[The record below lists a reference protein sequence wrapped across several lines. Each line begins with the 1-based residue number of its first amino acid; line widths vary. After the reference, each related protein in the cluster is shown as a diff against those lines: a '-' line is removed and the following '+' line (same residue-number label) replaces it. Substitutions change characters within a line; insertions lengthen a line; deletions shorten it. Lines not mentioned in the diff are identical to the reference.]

1 MELIY
6 LWIEEYKNIKRE
18 GFNFS
23 PRFQCRFFPKY
34 EVRGANNYKK
44 EMLIDN
50 CILEIIDKEI
60 TKEDYP
66 KNIFDE
72 KINLTAIVGENG
84 AGKSSLLEILSNK
97 YSPVDYQNLFFIFY
111 NKKNKKLTLHGAKH
125 EQFGYIK
132 EKNLN
137 QKIFEINLVD
147 SFQEIENTKTV
158 YFSNILNENDLTLP
172 MFFDTRSYS
181 HTVNISTTQI
191 LNQMKSIETKYSGIN
206 SGSITGFDKI
216 YRSYRIQEIQR
227 AIILIKDK
235 AIKIPFELPISLEIK
250 NIDFKSHI
258 ENAKNKFGDVNYKEI
273 LDILDKNND
282 KKTLFKN
289 YLSANLII
297 SLLLENANSNNPIL
311 EELLRR
317 VLDQKL
323 SSSLEDFY
331 NNVKNALYNKRF
343 NVDGK
348 NLHANYINDFFD
360 LADKILFAIND
371 LQVAT
376 LNGVTLVINIADG
389 NFDFLEA
396 YEKLIQQSEYFW
408 DVSWRGLSSG
418 EEAFLY
424 QFSRLYFLKKGF
436 KDDHSINLKVDENK
450 EAKNIILLVDEGEI
464 TLHPHWQK
472 DYIKY
477 LVNFLKNNFDQDI
490 HLILTSHSPF
500 ILSDLPK
507 ENVVFLEKGKQVYPT
522 IETFGANIHTL
533 LSHGFFM
540 KDGLMGEFAKEKIQS
555 VINFLN
561 GDKNNKLNKQEAWSV
576 IQIIGEPFLKYKLE
590 EKFHEK
596 FSTDDEKRT
605 AEIKRLEE
613 ELERL
618 KNVKSKD

>member
-6 LWIEEYKNIKRE
+6 LWVEEYKNIKRE

-23 PRFQCRFFPKY
+23 PRFQCRFFPRY

-44 EMLIDN
+44 EMLINN
-50 CILEIIDKEI
+50 CKLEIIDKEI
-60 TKEDYP
+60 TLEDYP
-66 KNIFDE
+66 KNIFDK

-111 NKKNKKLTLHGAKH
+111 DKKNKKLTLHGAK
-125 EQFGYIK
+125 QAQINYIE
-132 EKNLN
+132 EKKFN
-137 QKIFEINLVD
+137 QKDFEINLVED
-147 SFQEIENTKTV
+147 FQEVENTKTV

-258 ENAKNKFGDVNYKEI
+258 ENTKNKFGNANYQKILEI
-273 LDILDKNND
+273 IDKSNGPEI
-282 KKTLFKN
+282 LFKN
-289 YLSANLII
+289 YLSTNLII

-311 EELLRR
+311 EELLRK
-317 VLDQKL
+317 VLDKKL
-323 SSSLEDFY
+323 SSHLEDFY
-331 NNVKNALYNKRF
+331 NNVKNALCHSKF
-343 NVDGK
+343 QVDGEYVSVS
-348 NLHANYINDFFD
+348 YINDFFD
-360 LADKILFAIND
+360 LADKILSDIND
-371 LQVAT
+371 LQIPT

-389 NFDFLEA
+389 NFDFLET

-418 EEAFLY
+418 EETFLY
-424 QFSRLYFLKKGF
+424 QFSRFYFLQKGY
-436 KDDHSINLKVDENK
+436 KDNSFMNLKVDNK
-450 EAKNIILLVDEGEI
+450 TAENIILLIDEGEI

-477 LVNFLKNNFDQDI
+477 LVDFLKNNFDQDI
-490 HLILTSHSPF
+490 HLILSSHSPF

-540 KDGLMGEFAKEKIQS
+540 KDGLMGEFAKSKIED
-555 VINFLN
+555 VINYLN
-561 GDKNNKLNKQEAWSV
+561 DKESTIKTNDEAQKLLN
-576 IQIIGEPFLKYKLE
+576 IIGEPIIKNQLQKMLDSKRLSKVDEIDKIKLDME
-590 EKFHEK
+590 NL
-596 FSTDDEKRT
+596 
-605 AEIKRLEE
+605 AKRLEE
-613 ELERL
+613 LE
-618 KNVKSKD
+618 K